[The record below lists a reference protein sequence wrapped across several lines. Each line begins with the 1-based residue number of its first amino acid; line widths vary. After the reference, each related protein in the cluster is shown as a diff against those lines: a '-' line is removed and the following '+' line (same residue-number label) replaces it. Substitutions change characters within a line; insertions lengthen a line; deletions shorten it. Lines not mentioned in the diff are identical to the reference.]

1 MEVHGPDLDLV
12 VEVLD
17 VLDEV
22 QDGQDDG
29 VQDAQFVLNARSL
42 EVPNL
47 PHKYYK

>member
-1 MEVHGPDLDLV
+1 MEVHGPNLDLV
-12 VEVLD
+12 VE